1 MRVVVIGGTGNI
13 SRSIVRLLVAKG
25 YDVTC
30 FNRGRTMPQEEGT
43 RHLAGDRKDFDSFIE
58 IMQREKFDAAIDMR
72 CYNAEEAEAA
82 VKAFEGIGHYVFCS
96 TTCTYGVDYDWLPV
110 TEDHPQ
116 RPFTDYGKGKLAAEQ
131 VFLRAYHTTG
141 FPVTILR
148 PSTTYGNKLG
158 LLRQIGGGFSWL
170 DRIRKGKPILVS
182 GDGKAIH
189 QFLHVDDA
197 AYGFVGAMERDRC
210 IGQCYNLVGEGY
222 VQFDQ
227 YHRTAM
233 EVIGKEVEMVGI
245 PLDTLM
251 ALDPKRF
258 RLAGA
263 EFSYND
269 YYSCEKVYRDIPEFR
284 PKISLKEG
292 MTSVLKAMDEAGRI
306 PNSDEQPWEDD
317 LIEMARAIKNYKMPE
332 E

>member
-1 MRVVVIGGTGNI
+1 MKVVVIGGTGNI
-13 SRSIVRLLVAKG
+13 SRSIVRLLLAHG
-25 YDVTC
+25 HDVTC
-30 FNRGRTMPQEEGT
+30 FNRGKTQPREEGT
-43 RHLAGDRKDFDSFIE
+43 HQLVGDRKDPESFVK
-58 IMQREKFDAAIDMR
+58 IMQGEKFDAVIDMR

-82 VKAFEGIGHYVFCS
+82 VKAFDGRISHYVFCS
-96 TTCTYGVDYDWLPV
+96 TTCVYGVDYDWMPV
-110 TEDHPQ
+110 TEDHP
-116 RPFTDYGKGKLAAEQ
+116 RRAFTAYGKGKAAAED
-131 VFLRAYHTTG
+131 VFMRAYHNTG

-182 GDGKAIH
+182 GDGNAIH

-197 AYGFVGAMERDRC
+197 AYGFVGAMEHDHC
-210 IGQCYNLVGEGY
+210 IGQVYNLVGDGY
-222 VQFDQ
+222 VQFDE

-233 EVIGKEVEMVGI
+233 EVIGREVPMVGL

-251 ALDPKRF
+251 ALDSKRF
-258 RLAGA
+258 CLAGD

-284 PKISLKEG
+284 QRISLKEG

-306 PNSDEQPWEDD
+306 PDSDTMPWEDD
-317 LIEMARAIKNYKMPE
+317 LIEMALAIKNYKMPE
-332 E
+332 

>member
-13 SRSIVRLLVAKG
+13 SRSIVRLLLKHG
-25 YDVTC
+25 HDVTC
-30 FNRGRTMPQEEGT
+30 YNRGITQPQEEGV
-43 RHLAGDRKDFDSFIE
+43 RHIVGDRSNYEDFIAT
-58 IMQREKFDAAIDMR
+58 MQKEKFDAAIDMK
-72 CYNAEEAEAA
+72 CYTAADAESD
-82 VKAFEGIGHYVFCS
+82 VRAFEGVKHFVFCS
-96 TTCTYGVDYDWLPV
+96 TTCVYGVDYDWLPC
-110 TEDHPQ
+110 TEDHPL
-116 RPFTDYGKGKLAAEQ
+116 RAFTDYGKGKIAAEQ
-131 VFLRAYHTTG
+131 VFMRAYHNTG

-197 AYGFVGAMERDRC
+197 ALGFVGAMERDNC
-210 IGQCYNLVGEGY
+210 IGQAYNLVRDDY
-222 VQFDQ
+222 YQFDV

-233 EVIGKEVEMVGI
+233 EVIGREVEMVGL

-251 ALDPKRF
+251 ALDPKKF

-269 YYSCEKVYRDIPEFR
+269 YYSCAKIYRDIPEFR

-292 MTSVLKAMDEAGRI
+292 MTMVLESLDRDGRI
-306 PNSDEQPWEDD
+306 PNSDQQPWEDD
-317 LIEMARAIKNYKMPE
+317 LIAMARAIKNYKMPE
-332 E
+332 

>member
-13 SRSIVRLLVAKG
+13 SRSIVRLLLTHG
-25 YDVTC
+25 HEVTC
-30 FNRGRTMPQEEGT
+30 YNRGITGPQEEGV
-43 RHLAGDRKDFDSFIE
+43 RHLQGDRMDYEAFVAT
-58 IMQREKFDAAIDMR
+58 MQKENFDAAIDMK
-72 CYNAEEAEAA
+72 CFTAADAESDVRAFAG
-82 VKAFEGIGHYVFCS
+82 VKHFVFCS
-96 TTCTYGVDYDWLPV
+96 TTCVYGVDYDWLPV
-110 TEDHPQ
+110 TEDHPL
-116 RPFTDYGKGKLAAEQ
+116 RAFTDYGKGKIAAEQ
-131 VFLRAYHTTG
+131 VFMKAYYNTG

-148 PSTTYGNKLG
+148 PSTTYGNKMG

-197 AYGFVGAMERDRC
+197 ALGFVGAMEHEHC
-210 IGQCYNLVGEGY
+210 IGQIYNLVGEGY
-222 VQFDQ
+222 VQFDE

-233 EVIGKEVEMVGI
+233 EVIGREVEMVGL

-251 ALDPKRF
+251 ALDPKKF

-269 YYSCEKVYRDIPEFR
+269 YYSCAKIYRDIPEFR
-284 PKISLKEG
+284 PRISLKEG
-292 MTSVLKAMDEAGRI
+292 MTSVLAALDAAGRI
-306 PNSDEQPWEDD
+306 PDSDLQPWEDD
-317 LIEMARAIKNYKMPE
+317 LIAMAKAIKNYKMPE
-332 E
+332 

>member
-131 VFLRAYHTTG
+131 VFLRAYHTIG

-222 VQFDQ
+222 VQFDR

>member
-13 SRSIVRLLVAKG
+13 SRSIVRLLLAHG
-25 YDVTC
+25 HEVTC
-30 FNRGRTMPQEEGT
+30 YNRGITGPQEEGV
-43 RHLAGDRKDFDSFIE
+43 RHLQGDRMDYEAFVAT
-58 IMQREKFDAAIDMR
+58 MQKENFDAAIDMK
-72 CYNAEEAEAA
+72 CFTAADAESDVRAFAG
-82 VKAFEGIGHYVFCS
+82 VKHFVFCS
-96 TTCTYGVDYDWLPV
+96 TTCVYGVDYDWLPV
-110 TEDHPQ
+110 TEDHPL
-116 RPFTDYGKGKLAAEQ
+116 RAFTDYGKGKIAAEQ
-131 VFLRAYHTTG
+131 VFMKAYYNTG

-148 PSTTYGNKLG
+148 PSTTYGNKMG

-197 AYGFVGAMERDRC
+197 ALGFVGAMEHEHC
-210 IGQCYNLVGEGY
+210 IGQIYNLVGEGY
-222 VQFDQ
+222 VQFDR

-233 EVIGKEVEMVGI
+233 EVIGREVEMVGL

-251 ALDPKRF
+251 ALDPKKF

-269 YYSCEKVYRDIPEFR
+269 YYSCAKIYRDIPEFR
-284 PKISLKEG
+284 PRISLKEG
-292 MTSVLKAMDEAGRI
+292 MTSVLAALDAAGRI
-306 PNSDEQPWEDD
+306 PDSDLQPWEDD
-317 LIEMARAIKNYKMPE
+317 LIAMAKAIKNYKMPE
-332 E
+332 